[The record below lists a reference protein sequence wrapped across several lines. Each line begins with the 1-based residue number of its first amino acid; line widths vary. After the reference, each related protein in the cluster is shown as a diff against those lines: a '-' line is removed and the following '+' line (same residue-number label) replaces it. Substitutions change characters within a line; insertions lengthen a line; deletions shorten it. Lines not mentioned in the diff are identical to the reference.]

1 MGSHLW
7 GSGQRPGIFFFSRR
21 ESLERTGVPWGC
33 PGIGGEQGG
42 RVPIE
47 RMRFEFRATNG
58 SE

>member
-21 ESLERTGVPWGC
+21 ESLERTGVPWGW

-58 SE
+58 